1 MLHRPDVLTLFNTQL
16 GVATAAQLRE
26 IGLSRSSVERSVRRG
41 SIVPLLP
48 GVFVQ
53 PGVDPSFEMK
63 ALAAQLYCGPR
74 CFLSGQTAGALLGLR
89 SMWRRPIRVTVPATA
104 RVTVPDWVRLR
115 RVAYTATSDVITL
128 ESGHRVSCP
137 LLTLFQLASELN
149 EFGFHRAAEDMWKL
163 ELIGPDESRSYL
175 SWIRRS
181 GKGGVAVFEAWVE
194 KVGDRAR
201 PSQSGLEL
209 DLLDSMLG
217 AGVPEPERQFPLT
230 LIGGKKIE
238 LDFAWPELRL
248 AVEPGDSWWH
258 GGEMGT
264 RRDRAR
270 ANACGEIGWQLH
282 FLDESL
288 KDDLP
293 GVGRTVRNIYEAR
306 RNPPFAG

>member
-1 MLHRPDVLTLFNTQL
+1 MLQRPEVLTLFNSQL
-16 GVATAAQLRE
+16 GVAAAAQLRE
-26 IGLSRSSVERSVRRG
+26 VGVSRSTVERSVRRR

-48 GVFVQ
+48 GVFVL
-53 PGVDPSFEMK
+53 PGVYPTFEVK

-89 SMWRRPIRVTVPATA
+89 SMWKRHIRITVPATS
-104 RVTVPDWVRLR
+104 RVTVPDWLR
-115 RVAYTATSDVITL
+115 PRRAAYTATSDVVTL
-128 ESGHRVSCP
+128 ESGHRVSSP
-137 LLTLFQLASELN
+137 LLTLFQLATELN
-149 EFGFHRAAEDMWKL
+149 EFRFHRAAEDMWNLKL
-163 ELIGPDESRSYL
+163 IEPDDARSYL

-181 GKGGVAVFEAWVE
+181 GKGGVAVFEAWLE
-194 KVGDRAR
+194 KVGDRQR
-201 PSQSGLEL
+201 PSQTGLEL
-209 DLLDSMLG
+209 DLLDAILR

-230 LIGGKKIE
+230 LIGGKRVE

-306 RNPPFAG
+306 RNPPSAG